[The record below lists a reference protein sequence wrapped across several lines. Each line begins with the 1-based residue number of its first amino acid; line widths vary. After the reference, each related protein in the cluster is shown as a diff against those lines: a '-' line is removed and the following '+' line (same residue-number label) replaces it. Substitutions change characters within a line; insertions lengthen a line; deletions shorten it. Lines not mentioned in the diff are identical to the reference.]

1 METNFK
7 YATMSL
13 ESIMSSIQLILVA
26 SSFSAARVARVARVA
41 QNIDCA
47 EINLNYTIAG
57 NLNRQSKTVRV
68 KFNPKL

>member
-26 SSFSAARVARVARVA
+26 SSFSAARVAR
-41 QNIDCA
+41 NIDCA
-47 EINLNYTIAG
+47 EINLNYIIAG
-57 NLNRQSKTVRV
+57 NLNRQLKTVSV
-68 KFNPKL
+68 KFNPTL